1 MAEINST
8 TSEAVVDTTIT
19 QANPTPKTEPKKEE
33 VPETPSVQELMNE
46 IAKLKRAVDKSSSEA
61 ADYKKKWKETL
72 SQTEVAT
79 MEKAE
84 EEARRDEQLK
94 ALMRENQI
102 NKLEKTYLGLN
113 YTADE
118 ASRMAIAEAD
128 NDFDA
133 KQKIMAEVDAR
144 KQKELEAQWLASR
157 PSPSMGIDDAEDDPF
172 LKGFNSVPMRF
183 ARK

>member
-1 MAEINST
+1 MADMQVT
-8 TSEAVVDTTIT
+8 TSEAIVTDSIT
-19 QANPTPKTEPKKEE
+19 KAEPTPKTESKKEE
-33 VPETPSVQELMNE
+33 SPEVPSVQELMNE

-72 SQTEVAT
+72 SQTEVAN

-84 EEARRDEQLK
+84 EEARREEK
-94 ALMRENQI
+94 FNALLRENQI

-118 ASRMAIAEAD
+118 ASRMAVAEAD

-144 KQKELEAQWLASR
+144 KRKELEAEWLASR
-157 PSPSMGIDDAEDDPF
+157 PSINAGIDNSEDDPF
-172 LKGFNSVPMRF
+172 LKGFDSVPMRF
-183 ARK
+183 AKK

>member
-1 MAEINST
+1 MADMQVT
-8 TSEAVVDTTIT
+8 TSEAIVTDSIT
-19 QANPTPKTEPKKEE
+19 QANPVQNTEPKKEE
-33 VPETPSVQELMNE
+33 SPEVPSVQELMNE

-72 SQTEVAT
+72 SQTEVAN

-84 EEARRDEQLK
+84 EEARREEK
-94 ALMRENQI
+94 FNALLRENQI

-118 ASRMAIAEAD
+118 ASRMAVAEAD

-144 KQKELEAQWLASR
+144 KQKELEAKWLASR
-157 PSPSMGIDDAEDDPF
+157 PSINAGIDNSEDDPF
-172 LKGFNSVPMRF
+172 LKGFDSVPMRF
-183 ARK
+183 AKK